1 MANTLI
7 IPPAGR
13 INPGGDIGAIVAVS
27 IRERIISAFEDAM
40 AVVTL
45 ANGYHS
51 DAGLDVVRCRKNL
64 DPAEL
69 PCIVIWPGT
78 ETAERREYGG
88 QYCSMRMG
96 IEAHCLFGSENP
108 SIVSERMLADM
119 IQAVFGQDITS
130 SACDLADD
138 ILYETGGTDS
148 YPDAGDVAVGVKISL
163 VIKYNYLIGNPY
175 SQ

>member
-1 MANTLI
+1 MADTLI

-13 INPGGDIGAIVAVS
+13 ISPSGDIGAIVAVS

-51 DAGLDVVRCRKNL
+51 DAGLDVIRCRKNL
-64 DPAEL
+64 DPADL
-69 PCIVIWPGT
+69 PCMVIWPGT
-78 ETAERREYGG
+78 ETAERREYGS
-88 QYCSMRMG
+88 QFCSMRMG
-96 IEAHCLFGSENP
+96 IEAHAFFGDENP

-119 IQAVFGQDITS
+119 IQAVFGQTIT
-130 SACDLADD
+130 DLADD
-138 ILYETGGTDS
+138 IQYETGGTES
-148 YPDAGDVAVGVKISL
+148 YPDAGEKAIGVKINL